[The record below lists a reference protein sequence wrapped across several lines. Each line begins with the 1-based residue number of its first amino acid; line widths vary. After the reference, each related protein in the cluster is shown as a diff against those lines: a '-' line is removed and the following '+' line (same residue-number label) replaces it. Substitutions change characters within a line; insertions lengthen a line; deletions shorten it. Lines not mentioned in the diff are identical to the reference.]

1 MATEFISI
9 QESAE
14 LSNKS
19 IQTIRRAL
27 KAKKLKYKRSN
38 TPQGFNYLINRES
51 LCLQYGIRI
60 PIEGKAAPSAPKVKK
75 AKKTNEIAEE
85 SVEVTAADFR
95 HFTKT
100 LEKMVNQHSDERQN
114 FLRLVNTMQEKV
126 FFLENQINLLKEP
139 AGAKHWFQFWK

>member
-1 MATEFISI
+1 MVKEFISI
-9 QESAE
+9 QEAAE
-14 LSNKS
+14 LGNKS

-27 KAKKLKYKRSN
+27 KAKKLKYKRSK
-38 TPQGFNYLINRES
+38 TPQGFNYMINRES
-51 LCLQYGIRI
+51 LCLQYGIKI
-60 PIEGKAAPSAPKVKK
+60 PIEGKSIPKAAPKKKVKEVK
-75 AKKTNEIAEE
+75 EIAEE

-139 AGAKHWFQFWK
+139 AGDKHWFQFWK